1 MQHETQSHVT
11 RQLDM
16 VMANSGSFHQYR
28 EKILNDLEQA
38 VLCQSPS
45 PPSRNLLH

>member
-1 MQHETQSHVT
+1 
-11 RQLDM
+11 LDM

-28 EKILNDLEQA
+28 EKILHDLEQV

-45 PPSRNLLH
+45 PASRNLLL